1 MKEYEES
8 INEPKL
14 IFEMRS
20 FVIFGHL
27 RSAEL
32 DAICWMYSRNGQS
45 PSRLTIGATWA
56 GLSDRVEGYHVVW

>member
-1 MKEYEES
+1 MSHIIGELKGKNVMVAFDDRASHTMHLRMPFLMKEYEES

-32 DAICWMYSRNGQS
+32 DAIC
-45 PSRLTIGATWA
+45 
-56 GLSDRVEGYHVVW
+56 